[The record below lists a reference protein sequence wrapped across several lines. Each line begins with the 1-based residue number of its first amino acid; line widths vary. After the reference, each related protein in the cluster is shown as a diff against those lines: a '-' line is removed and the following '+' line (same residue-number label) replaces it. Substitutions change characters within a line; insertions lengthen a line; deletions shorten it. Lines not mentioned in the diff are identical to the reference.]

1 MPHEQRFQL
10 LPNTSVDKADILIQ
24 PIGYEETVC
33 FRPGTAAA
41 PAAILEAIDQLE
53 YYEEDLGWS
62 PMKYLWPRVLSELKP
77 EVGEAPPD
85 FFGRIGKIVA
95 GFPANNLYIGLG
107 GEHSVTPA
115 QVQARMAAGGT
126 IVIIDAH
133 ADLRPAYRGNPWS
146 HACPAWRLH
155 EAGYQLI
162 LIGIRSIF
170 ETEAELIRDSRLIS
184 AWPDSAL
191 RNPQSWATLLDALD
205 SLSGPVWLS
214 VDMDGFDPALV
225 PGVGTPQPGGLNWY
239 QACDIVQHLVGNPD
253 IDLRGVDLLELIP
266 ESSQVSQ
273 TVAAKLIQK
282 IISRW
287 AYPRIEDLSN
297 PQGAQMQ
304 VEYS

>member
-10 LPNTSVDKADILIQ
+10 LPNANVDQADILIQ
-24 PIGYEETVC
+24 PISYEETVC
-33 FRPGTAAA
+33 FRPGTSTA

-53 YYEEDLGWS
+53 YYEEELDWS
-62 PMKYLWPRVLSELKP
+62 PMKYLWPRVLPELKP
-77 EVGEAPPD
+77 EHWEEPPD
-85 FFGRIGKIVA
+85 FFRRIEKSVA
-95 GFPANNLYIGLG
+95 ALPDNNLYIGLG

-115 QVQARMAAGGT
+115 QVEARMTSGT

-133 ADLRPAYRGNPWS
+133 ADLRSDYRGNPWS

-155 EAGYQLI
+155 QAGHQLI

-170 ETEAELIRDSRLIS
+170 ESEADLIRSNESINTWTDSV
-184 AWPDSAL
+184 L
-191 RNPQSWATLLDALD
+191 RNPQSWTKLLDALD
-205 SLSGPVWLS
+205 RLSGPVWLS

-225 PGVGTPQPGGLNWY
+225 PGVGTPQPGGLNWH

-253 IDLRGVDLLELIP
+253 VDLRGVDLLELIP
-266 ESSQVSQ
+266 EPSQVSQ

-287 AYPRIEDLSN
+287 AYPRIKDFAN

-304 VEYS
+304 VDYS